1 LLHTLLTFLPVA
13 AALTFTPGV
22 GTALVVRSAV
32 RGGRREALVA
42 TVGNSLGILAW
53 GVFAAVGVAAV
64 VAASASVFTTVK
76 LIGAVILIVLGLQGL
91 LARKASSPPPPP
103 GTALRAGL
111 VTSLANPKLAVFFV
125 ALFPQFVPDG
135 APVLPSALAMA
146 GMVVA
151 LDLVWYSALA
161 YGVARTRRA
170 FSEGPWLRRAER
182 LTGGVLVALGV
193 RLAFERR

>member
-76 LIGAVILIVLGLQGL
+76 LIGAVVLIVLGLQGL

-151 LDLVWYSALA
+151 LDLVWYSTLA

-182 LTGGVLVALGV
+182 FTGGVLVALGV
-193 RLAFERR
+193 RLALERR

>member
-1 LLHTLLTFLPVA
+1 M
-13 AALTFTPGV
+13 
-22 GTALVVRSAV
+22 
-32 RGGRREALVA
+32 
-42 TVGNSLGILAW
+42 
-53 GVFAAVGVAAV
+53 
-64 VAASASVFTTVK
+64 FTTVK
-76 LIGAVILIVLGLQGL
+76 LIGAVVLIVLGLQGL

-151 LDLVWYSALA
+151 LDLVWYSTLA
-161 YGVARTRRA
+161 YGVARTRRRSA
-170 FSEGPWLRRAER
+170 TGRGCGGGAVHGWRAR
-182 LTGGVLVALGV
+182 GAGCAVGSGAAMNVNCAG
-193 RLAFERR
+193 

>member
-32 RGGRREALVA
+32 QGGRREALVA
-42 TVGNSLGILAW
+42 TVGNSLGIFAW

-76 LIGAVILIVLGLQGL
+76 LVGAIVLIVLGLQGL

-111 VTSLANPKLAVFFV
+111 ITSLANPKLAVFFV

-170 FSEGPWLRRAER
+170 FSDGPWMRRVER
-182 LTGGVLVALGV
+182 FTGAVLVGLGV
-193 RLAFERR
+193 RLALERR